1 MAATVL
7 GGIGFPV
14 ILEVLRRTRLPW
26 QREHQARAL
35 GDRDP
40 AGRGHAAVPGPGV
53 GQPGH
58 PRRLPGLGQ
67 AVRGGGSAGTAGG
80 IKVGTLAVLVAA
92 VVAEARGDT
101 DAGVFGRR
109 IAPATVRQALAVI
122 GLYLAVVGTA
132 TTLLLHL
139 SGERMADVLFEV
151 ISATA
156 TVGLSTGITPDLPP
170 GGDRGADRLHVPG
183 PAGPGDRRGGAGAAR
198 AGPASG
204 CPRPAR

>member
-1 MAATVL
+1 MTDASLFLTN
-7 GGIGFPV
+7 
-14 ILEVLRRTRLPW
+14 
-26 QREHQARAL
+26 AL
-35 GDRDP
+35 LF
-40 AGRGHAAVPGPGV
+40 V
-53 GQPGH
+53 
-58 PRRLPGLGQ
+58 
-67 AVRGGGSAGTAGG
+67 GGGSAGTAGG

-139 SGERMADVLFEV
+139 SGDRMADVLFEV

-170 GGDRGADRLHVPG
+170 GGDWVLIVCMFLGRLGPVTVAGALALRERARLPAARDPPADRLRRPRASRHDRQRG
-183 PAGPGDRRGGAGAAR
+183 LSRRSGWLRLHSFIRRG
-198 AGPASG
+198 
-204 CPRPAR
+204 